1 MDNTDKVS
9 ITTFLGVFEEKLRK
23 ERKRLKKFVQL
34 QLQDAD
40 SQCDIERVSRA
51 RDEIKKLEDTVHKL
65 RKQTEPETPTRSD
78 LFVKQDWVM
87 HSGGTAHYK
96 IDCDAL
102 TDNDVKTIAFII
114 SQKGKF
120 SEVYGVPRGGTRLQH
135 ALEKYRTPGGIRLI
149 VDDVLTTGRSMEEA
163 RQTKDWPDAV
173 GVVIFARNMCPDWI
187 KPIFQMNWIN
197 VPDDF

>member
-1 MDNTDKVS
+1 MDNTNDVS
-9 ITTFLGVFEEKLRK
+9 ITTFLGVFEEKLHK
-23 ERKRLKKFVQL
+23 ERKRLKKFL
-34 QLQDAD
+34 QSQDHHSECETD
-40 SQCDIERVSRA
+40 KVDKTRA
-51 RDEIKKLEDTVHKL
+51 EIKKLEDTVHKL
-65 RKQTEPETPTRSD
+65 RKQIQVESPLRND
-78 LFVKQDWVM
+78 LFIKQDWVM

-96 IDCDAL
+96 IDCDCL
-102 TDNDVKTIAFII
+102 TDNDIETIAFII
-114 SQKGKF
+114 SRKGKF

-135 ALEKYRTPGGIRLI
+135 ALEKYRTPGGVRLI

-173 GVVIFARNMCPDWI
+173 GVVVFARNMCPDWI